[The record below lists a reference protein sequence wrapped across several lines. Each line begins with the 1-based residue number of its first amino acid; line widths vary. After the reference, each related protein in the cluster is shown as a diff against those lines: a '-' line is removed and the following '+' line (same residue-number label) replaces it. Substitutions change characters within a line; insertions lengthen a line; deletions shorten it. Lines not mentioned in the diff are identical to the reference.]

1 MRRCLSMFW
10 FTIVISF
17 SSTSLCNAQQKS
29 SGEKTPVTGA
39 DSTHIMAL
47 GKVLFANT
55 CRACHGNPAFPKAP
69 TLEALMNV
77 QPRSIL
83 NTLDNGKMRQQAKAL
98 SEKQRE
104 AVAQYISHKLLKE
117 TLMPK
122 EAYTTFS
129 FKGGNKLYDCSG
141 WGGNLAATNYR
152 TAAQSGITRDNIDS
166 LQLKWAFAFPDA
178 SEMRSK
184 PSVAGDWLIT
194 GNSQSGDVYA
204 LNRFT
209 GKLGWHVTASNGIR
223 SGIVVVKQ
231 GDSYTAYFADAAANV
246 YAVDV
251 RKGKILWSA
260 KAGTGSMPLNTGTLA
275 VYGGKVFVPL
285 SSFEVVAAADSNY
298 NCCSTSGAVRALD
311 SKTGKLLWYHRVVT
325 DRATAR
331 SAKKNGKPFYGPSG
345 APVWSSPTIDLKRNL
360 LYIGTGENYSFPTT
374 NTSDAIQAIN
384 MSTGKLVWNF
394 QATEG
399 DAWNIACPVIVNC
412 PGTKGRDLDFGMA
425 PILVTG
431 KDGKQRLLAGQK
443 SGVVY
448 ALDPQN
454 GKVLWKTRIG
464 KGGALG
470 GIHWGMAADSENVYA
485 ANADNIY
492 GLNLDDTTIKASP
505 GIYALDIE
513 SGKVA
518 WSTPVPPVK
527 DVAQYLSVNSA
538 APLVVP
544 GIVFAGSNDGHLR
557 AYATE
562 DGHIIWDYNTAQK
575 FQTVNGVEGNGG
587 SIDSSSPLVTDGMLY
602 VNSGYASFGEKP
614 GNVLLAFTVKNK

>member
-1 MRRCLSMFW
+1 MRRYVSFFLI
-10 FTIVISF
+10 TLVISF
-17 SSTSLCNAQQKS
+17 SSISFCIAQQKS
-29 SGEKTPVTGA
+29 SGEKPPATRA

-47 GKVLFANT
+47 GKVIFVNT
-55 CRACHGNPAFPKAP
+55 CQACHGNPAFPKAP

-83 NTLDNGKMRQQAKAL
+83 NTLDNGKMREQAKAL
-98 SEKQRE
+98 SEKERE
-104 AVAQYISHKLLKE
+104 AVAQYISHKLIRE
-117 TLMPK
+117 TIMPK

-166 LQLKWAFAFPDA
+166 LKLEWAFAFPDA

-184 PSVAGDWLIT
+184 PAIVGDWLII

-223 SGIVVVKQ
+223 SGIVVAKQ
-231 GDSYTAYFADAAANV
+231 GDSYIAYFADAVTNV

-251 RKGKILWSA
+251 RKGKILWST
-260 KAGTGSMPLNTGTLA
+260 KAGVGSMTLNTGTLA

-298 NCCSTSGAVRALD
+298 NCCSTSGGVRALD
-311 SKTGKLLWYHRVVT
+311 SKTGKLLWYHRVVASE
-325 DRATAR
+325 ATAR

-345 APVWSSPTIDLKRNL
+345 GPVWSSPTIDPKRNL
-360 LYIGTGENYSFPTT
+360 LYIGTGENYSLPTT

-399 DAWNIACPVIVNC
+399 DAWNIACPIIINC

-448 ALDPQN
+448 SLDPQN
-454 GKVLWKTRIG
+454 GKLLWKTRIG

-470 GIHWGMAADSENVYA
+470 GIHWGMAADNENVYA

-492 GLNLDDTTIKASP
+492 GLNLDDTSIKASP
-505 GIYALDIE
+505 GIYALDIV
-513 SGKVA
+513 SGKVT
-518 WSTPVPPVK
+518 WSTPVPQVK
-527 DVAQYLSVNSA
+527 NVPKYLSVNSA
-538 APLVVP
+538 APVVVP
-544 GIVFAGSNDGHLR
+544 GIVFSGSNDGHLR

-562 DGHIIWDYNTAQK
+562 DGRIIWDYNTDRK

-587 SIDSSSPLVTDGMLY
+587 SIDSASPVVADGMLY

-614 GNVLLAFTVKNK
+614 GNVLLAFSVKNK

>member
-1 MRRCLSMFW
+1 MKSYLCLFLL
-10 FTIVISF
+10 ILIISF
-17 SSTSLCNAQQKS
+17 SSPSLCEAQQKS
-29 SGEKTPVTGA
+29 SGGKAPVSKA
-39 DSTHIMAL
+39 DSTHIMAV
-47 GKVLFANT
+47 GRVVFANT
-55 CRACHGNPAFPKAP
+55 CKACHGNPAFPKAP
-69 TLEALMNV
+69 ALEALANV
-77 QPRSIL
+77 QPRHIL

-98 SEKQRE
+98 SEQQRE
-104 AVAQYISHKLLKE
+104 AVAQYVTHKLLKV
-117 TLMPK
+117 TVMPK

-141 WGGNLAATNYR
+141 WGGNLVGTNYR
-152 TAAQSGITRDNIDS
+152 TAAQAGITRDNIDS
-166 LQLKWAFAFPDA
+166 LTLKWAFAFPDA

-184 PSVAGDWLIT
+184 PAVAGDWLII

-204 LNRFT
+204 LNRLT

-223 SGIVVVKQ
+223 SGIVVARQ
-231 GDSYTAYFADAAANV
+231 GNSYIAYFADGGSFV

-251 RKGKILWSA
+251 RKGKILWST
-260 KAGTGSMPLNTGTLA
+260 KAGVGNLAMNTGTLA

-285 SSFEVVAAADSNY
+285 SSLEVVAAADSNY

-311 SKTGKLLWYHRVVT
+311 SKTGKLLWYHRVVPAE
-325 DRATAR
+325 ATAR
-331 SAKKNGKPFYGPSG
+331 ADKKNGKPFFGPSG
-345 APVWSSPTIDLKRNL
+345 APVWSSPTIDPKRNL
-360 LYIGTGENYSFPTT
+360 LYIGTGENYSLPTT

-384 MSTGKLVWNF
+384 MSTGKVVWNF

-399 DAWNIACPVIVNC
+399 DAWNIACPVIINC

-431 KDGKQRLLAGQK
+431 KDGKQSLLAGQK

-454 GKVLWKTRIG
+454 GKLLWKTRIG

-485 ANADNIY
+485 ANSDNMY

-505 GIYALDIE
+505 GIYALDIV
-513 SGKVA
+513 SGNIT
-518 WSTPVPPVK
+518 WSAPVPQVK
-527 DVAQYLSVNSA
+527 GMPKYLSVNSA
-538 APLVVP
+538 APVAVP
-544 GIVFAGSNDGHLR
+544 GVVFAGSNDGHLR
-557 AYATE
+557 AYASE
-562 DGHIIWDYNTAQK
+562 DGHVIWDYNTARK
-575 FQTVNGVEGNGG
+575 FETVNGVEGNGG
-587 SIDSSSPLVTDGMLY
+587 SIDCASPLVTDGMLY

-614 GNVLLAFTVKNK
+614 GNVLLAFSVKNK

>member
-1 MRRCLSMFW
+1 MRSYLSMFW
-10 FTIVISF
+10 LTILISF
-17 SSTSLCNAQQKS
+17 SATCFCNAQQKS
-29 SGEKTPVTGA
+29 SGEKTQVTMA
-39 DSTHIMAL
+39 DSSRIMAL

-55 CRACHGNPAFPKAP
+55 CQACHGNPAFPKAP
-69 TLEALMNV
+69 KLEALANV

-104 AVAQYISHKLLKE
+104 AVAQYISNKLLKE
-117 TLMPK
+117 TIMPK

-166 LQLKWAFAFPDA
+166 LKLKWAFAFPDA

-184 PSVAGDWLIT
+184 PSVAGDWLII

-231 GDSYTAYFADAAANV
+231 GDSYTAYFADAAASV

-260 KAGTGSMPLNTGTLA
+260 KAGMDNMPLNTGTIA

-285 SSFEVVAAADSNY
+285 SSYEVVVAADSSY

-325 DRATAR
+325 DKATAR
-331 SAKKNGKPFYGPSG
+331 SAKRNGKPFYGPSG
-345 APVWSSPTIDLKRNL
+345 APVWSSPTIDPKRNV

-399 DAWNIACPVIVNC
+399 DAWNLACPVIVNC

-425 PILVTG
+425 PILVMG

-470 GIHWGMAADSENVYA
+470 GIHWGMAADNENVYA

-538 APLVVP
+538 APVVVP
-544 GIVFAGSNDGHLR
+544 GIVFAGQQRWPPESLR
-557 AYATE
+557 NRRRPHYM
-562 DGHIIWDYNTAQK
+562 G
-575 FQTVNGVEGNGG
+575 
-587 SIDSSSPLVTDGMLY
+587 L
-602 VNSGYASFGEKP
+602 
-614 GNVLLAFTVKNK
+614 

>member
-1 MRRCLSMFW
+1 MKSYSCLFLL
-10 FTIVISF
+10 ILIISF
-17 SSTSLCNAQQKS
+17 SSPSLCEAQQKS
-29 SGEKTPVTGA
+29 SGGKAPVSKA
-39 DSTHIMAL
+39 DSTHIMAV
-47 GKVLFANT
+47 GRVVFANT
-55 CRACHGNPAFPKAP
+55 CKACHGNPAFPKAP
-69 TLEALMNV
+69 ALEALANV
-77 QPRSIL
+77 QPRHIL

-98 SEKQRE
+98 SEQQRE
-104 AVAQYISHKLLKE
+104 AVAQYVTHKLLKV
-117 TLMPK
+117 TVMPK

-129 FKGGNKLYDCSG
+129 FKGGNKLFDCSG
-141 WGGNLAATNYR
+141 WGGNLVGTNYR
-152 TAAQSGITRDNIDS
+152 TAAQAGITRDNIDS
-166 LQLKWAFAFPDA
+166 LTLKWAFAFPDA

-184 PSVAGDWLIT
+184 PAVAGDWLII

-204 LNRFT
+204 LNRLT

-223 SGIVVVKQ
+223 SGIVVARQ
-231 GDSYTAYFADAAANV
+231 GNSYIAYFADGGSFV

-251 RKGKILWSA
+251 RKGKILWST
-260 KAGTGSMPLNTGTLA
+260 KAGVGNLAMNTGTLA

-285 SSFEVVAAADSNY
+285 SSLEVVAAADSNY

-311 SKTGKLLWYHRVVT
+311 SKTGKLLWYHRVVPAK
-325 DRATAR
+325 ATAR
-331 SAKKNGKPFYGPSG
+331 ADKKTGKPFFGPSG
-345 APVWSSPTIDLKRNL
+345 APVWSSPTIDPKRNL
-360 LYIGTGENYSFPTT
+360 LYIGTGENYSLPAT

-384 MSTGKLVWNF
+384 MSTGKVVWNF

-399 DAWNIACPVIVNC
+399 DAWNIACPVIINC

-454 GKVLWKTRIG
+454 GKLLWKTRVG

-485 ANADNIY
+485 ANSDNMY

-505 GIYALDIE
+505 GIYALDIV
-513 SGKVA
+513 SGNIT
-518 WSTPVPPVK
+518 WSAPVPQVK
-527 DVAQYLSVNSA
+527 GMPKYLSVNSA
-538 APLVVP
+538 APVAVP
-544 GIVFAGSNDGHLR
+544 GVVFAGSNDGHLR
-557 AYATE
+557 AYASE
-562 DGHIIWDYNTAQK
+562 DGHVIWNYNTARK
-575 FQTVNGVEGNGG
+575 FETVNGVEGNGG
-587 SIDSSSPLVTDGMLY
+587 SIDCASPLVTDGMLY

-614 GNVLLAFTVKNK
+614 GNVLLAFSVKNK

>member
-1 MRRCLSMFW
+1 MKSYLCLFLM
-10 FTIVISF
+10 ILIISF
-17 SSTSLCNAQQKS
+17 SSPSLCEAQQKS
-29 SGEKTPVTGA
+29 SGGKAPVSKA
-39 DSTHIMAL
+39 DSTHIMAV
-47 GKVLFANT
+47 GRVVFANT
-55 CRACHGNPAFPKAP
+55 CKACHGNPAFPKAP
-69 TLEALMNV
+69 ALEALANV
-77 QPRSIL
+77 QPRHIL

-98 SEKQRE
+98 SEQQRE
-104 AVAQYISHKLLKE
+104 AVAQYVTHKLLKV
-117 TLMPK
+117 TVMPK

-141 WGGNLAATNYR
+141 WGGNLVGTNYR
-152 TAAQSGITRDNIDS
+152 TAAQTGITRDNIDS
-166 LQLKWAFAFPDA
+166 LTLKWAFAFPDA

-184 PSVAGDWLIT
+184 PAVAGDWLII

-204 LNRFT
+204 LNRLT

-223 SGIVVVKQ
+223 SGIVVARQ
-231 GDSYTAYFADAAANV
+231 GNSYIAYFADGGSFV

-251 RKGKILWSA
+251 RKGKILWST
-260 KAGTGSMPLNTGTLA
+260 KAGVGNLAMNTGTLA

-285 SSFEVVAAADSNY
+285 SSLEVVAAADSNY

-311 SKTGKLLWYHRVVT
+311 SKTGKLLWYHRVVSVK
-325 DRATAR
+325 ATAR
-331 SAKKNGKPFYGPSG
+331 ADKKNGKPFFGPSG
-345 APVWSSPTIDLKRNL
+345 APVWSSPTIDPKRNL
-360 LYIGTGENYSFPTT
+360 LYIGTGENYSLPAT

-384 MSTGKLVWNF
+384 MSTGKVVWNF

-399 DAWNIACPVIVNC
+399 DAWNIACPVIINC

-454 GKVLWKTRIG
+454 GKLLWKTRIG

-485 ANADNIY
+485 ANSDNMY

-505 GIYALDIE
+505 GIYALDIV
-513 SGKVA
+513 SGNIT
-518 WSTPVPPVK
+518 WSAPVPQVK
-527 DVAQYLSVNSA
+527 GMPKYLSVNSA
-538 APLVVP
+538 APVAVP
-544 GIVFAGSNDGHLR
+544 GVVFAGSNDGHLR
-557 AYATE
+557 AYASE
-562 DGHIIWDYNTAQK
+562 DGHVIWDYNTARK
-575 FQTVNGVEGNGG
+575 FETVNGVEGNGG
-587 SIDSSSPLVTDGMLY
+587 SIDCASPLVTDGMLY

-614 GNVLLAFTVKNK
+614 GNVLLAFSVKNK